1 MRRRGWDGVGLV
13 GGWQVTASVCFYAVF
28 AATAFVSDAFGL
40 SRTLVGL
47 VVTTLILGYT
57 FGLFPMGAFV
67 DGFGERPPMLVGL
80 LVAGVG
86 ILGVAVAPTYL
97 TLLAA
102 LFVVGVA
109 YATAMPATNRA
120 ILSVAPEGHR
130 NLAMNVK
137 QVGVTAG
144 SGLSAL
150 LITAAAT
157 TRYGWR
163 AGFLVAGVVAVAVA
177 ALFWL
182 FYPETEGT
190 GSATLPDVRSLFV
203 DTRYVVLVAA
213 GFFFGVAVYTT
224 TGYVVPHLT
233 DSTGAAAGFAGLV
246 LAGVQ
251 VTGSLGR
258 LGGGAVA
265 DRLPGSDARANAVVL
280 AVQAVGAAVCY
291 VAVSVAG
298 SPLAAA
304 VVFAVLGAFILGFP
318 GVFYGCMTSLT
329 PDDRIGEATAAGQV
343 VMNLGGLLS
352 PPAFG
357 YLADTLS
364 YDASW
369 LALAATTLVA
379 GALAAWLARTT

>member
-1 MRRRGWDGVGLV
+1 MERDGWGGVGLV
-13 GGWQVTASVCFYAVF
+13 GGWQVTASVCFYAIF
-28 AATAFVSDAFGL
+28 AATAFVRDAFGL

-47 VVTTLILGYT
+47 VVTTVLLGYT
-57 FGLFPMGAFV
+57 LGLFPMGALV
-67 DGFGERPPMLVGL
+67 DGYGARPPMLLGL
-80 LVAGVG
+80 VVAGLGV
-86 ILGVAVAPTYL
+86 LGVAFAPTYPV
-97 TLLAA
+97 LLGG

-120 ILSVAPEGHR
+120 ILSVAPPGHR

-150 LITAAAT
+150 LITGAAT

-163 AGFLVAGVVAVAVA
+163 AGFVVAAVVAVAVA
-177 ALFWL
+177 VLFWR
-182 FYPETEGT
+182 FYPTTEGS
-190 GSATLPDVRSLFV
+190 GAVSVPDVRSLFV
-203 DTRYVVLVAA
+203 DRQYVALVAA
-213 GFFFGVAVYTT
+213 GFFFGISVYTT

-233 DSTGAAAGFAGLV
+233 ESVGTAAGFAGLV
-246 LAGVQ
+246 LASVQ

-265 DRLPGSDARANAVVL
+265 DRLRGSDVRTNAVVL
-280 AVQAVGAAVCY
+280 LAQGLGSAACFVG
-291 VAVSVAG
+291 VAVVG

-304 VVFAVLGAFILGFP
+304 VVFVALGVFILGFP
-318 GVFYGCMTSLT
+318 GMYYGCMTGLVS
-329 PDDRIGEATAAGQV
+329 DDRIGEATAAGQL
-343 VMNLGGLLS
+343 VMNLGGLVS

-364 YDASW
+364 YGASW
-369 LALAATTLVA
+369 LALAVA
-379 GALAAWLARTT
+379 SVVAAALAAWLALSS